1 MSDWTL
7 EEGLEVVRWFAPI
20 LANCGFGIGL
30 TGSVLT
36 KGTSNKDLDIIV
48 YPLCTDKAEKFD
60 AKIALVAGGAECKY
74 GRSTV
79 AEAWR
84 KKGSTDNK
92 HVEIWTY
99 NGRRI
104 DVFFLT

>member
-1 MSDWTL
+1 MSEWTL

-20 LANCGFGIGL
+20 LADCGFGIGL

-48 YPLCTDKAEKFD
+48 YPLCTDSVVIAE
-60 AKIALVAGGAECKY
+60 AKIALVLCGAERKY

-79 AEAWR
+79 TDAWR

-99 NGRRI
+99 KGRRI